1 MSDDSRTQT
10 LTDGLEQV
18 QERYRRRSLESRLE
32 SVAEDLRDIKL
43 QAELMEA
50 LFEADVKIDDDLVAE
65 IMEARDHVRQNEYD
79 ALDRNIDEL
88 GQKTNSARNSVS
100 QSLSKKRV
108 SYEEQVGAMVRI
120 NEKTGAYDQE
130 SLEELNSL
138 LSEWNWRE
146 SVSVEEVS
154 DFERQLEE
162 CRSLGMEMRNV
173 YEAARSEIIEPLA
186 DKGIEDTIESI
197 LQSGGVRLGDLPPE
211 EREELSD
218 SDLGD
223 YLLISLG

>member
-32 SVAEDLRDIKL
+32 SVADDLRDIKL

>member
-10 LTDGLEQV
+10 LTDSLEQV

-50 LFEADVKIDDDLVAE
+50 LFEADVKIDDDLVGK
-65 IMEARDHVRQNEYD
+65 ITEARDHVRQNEYD
-79 ALDRNIDEL
+79 ALERDIDEL
-88 GQKTNSARNSVS
+88 ERKADSARSSVS

-108 SYEEQVGAMVRI
+108 SYEDQVSAMVRI
-120 NEKTGAYDQE
+120 NEKISAYDQE
-130 SLEELNSL
+130 SLKELYTL
-138 LSEWNWRE
+138 LGEWNWRE
-146 SVSVEEVS
+146 AVSVGDVS
-154 DFERQLEE
+154 DFENQLEE
-162 CRSLGMEMRNV
+162 SRSFGTDMRDV

-186 DKGIEDTIESI
+186 DEGIESTIESI
-197 LQSGGVRLGDLPPE
+197 LGSKGVHLGDLSPE
-211 EREELSD
+211 EREKLAD

-223 YLLISLG
+223 YLVISLG

>member
-10 LTDGLEQV
+10 LTNGLEQV

-50 LFEADVKIDDDLVAE
+50 LFEADVKIDDDLVAK
-65 IMEARDHVRQNEYD
+65 ITEARDHVRQNEYD

-88 GQKTNSARNSVS
+88 EQKTDSARNSVS

-146 SVSVEEVS
+146 SVSVEDVS
-154 DFERQLEE
+154 DFERQLQE
-162 CRSLGMEMRNV
+162 CRSFGMEMRNV

>member
-1 MSDDSRTQT
+1 MSDDSETQT
-10 LTDGLEQV
+10 LTDGLERV

-50 LFEADVKIDDDLVAE
+50 LFGADVKIDDDLVRE
-65 IMEARDHVRQNEYD
+65 ISEARDHVQQNEYE
-79 ALDRNIDEL
+79 ALEREIDRLERKA
-88 GQKTNSARNSVS
+88 GSARDSVS

-108 SYEEQVGAMVRI
+108 SYEEQIGAMVRI

-130 SLEELNSL
+130 SLEELKSL
-138 LSEWNWRE
+138 LSEWDWRE
-146 SVSVEEVS
+146 SVAVEDVS
-154 DFERQLEE
+154 DFESQLEE
-162 CRSLGMEMRNV
+162 CRSFGTEMRNV

-197 LQSGGVRLGDLPPE
+197 LRSGGVRLGDLSPE
-211 EREELSD
+211 EREKLSN

-223 YLLISLG
+223 YLVLSLG

>member
-154 DFERQLEE
+154 DFKRQLEE